1 MNAINFQSG
10 LARRA
15 GGEHSMNTTKTFF
28 RKPLVA
34 AIGGALAGTAAP
46 VALAQSV
53 DANSDSLEEIIV
65 TASRR
70 EQSIQDIPYN
80 ISAFDGKDIAD
91 RNIRDNAELM
101 RSIAGVSVIDRGY
114 RNAGHVNSLVIRGV
128 NVDNGVNGD
137 IPLSSA
143 ATVATYVDNTP
154 LFANFLLK
162 DIDRV
167 EVLRGP
173 QGTLYGASS
182 LGGTVRYIMNR
193 PDSDE
198 FDASIG
204 LDYGQTEH
212 SDGDN
217 VSIDGMV
224 NIPLSETAAFRLA
237 AGSVQNDGI
246 IDFANL
252 YQIEDGKPVVLS
264 DAGQCLG
271 VNDPSLTDAE
281 IAFNESC
288 YTTQKDADDVDITY
302 ARASLR
308 FEPSDELDIQFNY
321 QMQDTEIGARRSIT
335 RGADFDGNAYNGQDQ
350 TGSTML
356 EPSEREAKLM
366 SLDIEWDLGFATF
379 TSNTSNYEHDGDGWR
394 DNTSLWVTDRGGFA
408 NWFDIL
414 YPGNP
419 RPVAHVV
426 AGFDEEA
433 FVQEFRL
440 VSNDSDSNIDW
451 TVGAY
456 YMDQDREVSN
466 VSYLLGLNEYGDAC
480 TALGAACVDGAG
492 TVLSG
497 QWWMGAPLSEIDF
510 FYVRRENFT
519 DLALYGEVTW
529 HLQDQWH
536 VTAGA
541 RWFDNELT
549 NSTAMDFPLFEGV
562 VVPFNDFP
570 TQKEDDIQLKL
581 NVAYD
586 VSDSMMI
593 YGTFSEGFR
602 RGGSNAIPSSGFFA
616 ELNPETVELYT
627 ADSVKNFEL
636 GIKGSSDRVR
646 YSADIYRVDWDDP
659 QLNTATLWWGFF
671 MAQNGESAE
680 TTGIEAEVQVL
691 LSDSV
696 ELSLGYGHA
705 NAELTADLLELQAG
719 GLLAEKGHRLPG
731 TAENT
736 ATAALRHSMELS
748 SGMSLDSRL
757 SAYYQSDS
765 LNSVQ
770 ENTIQQK
777 FSGFSIWNFST
788 TLSAEDWSAALY
800 VKNIGDEQAVTG
812 NYPAAYM
819 STDTG
824 TFENYYGNNQRD
836 YIATP
841 RTIGLALKYNF

>member
-1 MNAINFQSG
+1 
-10 LARRA
+10 
-15 GGEHSMNTTKTFF
+15 MNTTKTFI

-34 AIGGALAGTAAP
+34 AIGGALATAAAP
-46 VALAQSV
+46 ATLAQSV
-53 DANSDSLEEIIV
+53 DANSGTLEEIVV

-80 ISAFDGKDIAD
+80 ISAFDGNDIAD

-137 IPLSSA
+137 VPLSAA

-162 DIDRV
+162 DIARV

-193 PDSDE
+193 PDADE

-224 NIPLSETAAFRLA
+224 NIPLSDTSAFRLA
-237 AGSVQNDGI
+237 AGSVQNDGVV
-246 IDFANL
+246 DFANL
-252 YQIEDGKPVVLS
+252 YQLEDGKPVVLS
-264 DAGQCLG
+264 DAGQCLS

-281 IAFNESC
+281 IAYNESC

-302 ARASLR
+302 VRASLR
-308 FEPSDELDIQFNY
+308 FEPSDTLDIQFNY

-335 RGADFDGNAYNGQDQ
+335 RGADFDGNAYNGKDQ

-356 EPSEREAKLM
+356 EPSQREAQLL
-366 SLDIEWDLGFATF
+366 SLDLEWDLGFATF

-419 RPVAHVV
+419 RPVAHVI

-433 FVQEFRL
+433 FIQEFRL
-440 VSNDSDSNIDW
+440 VSNDSNSNIDW

-456 YMDQDREVSN
+456 YMDQDREVNN

-480 TALGAACVDGAG
+480 TALGAACVDGDG
-492 TVLSG
+492 NVLSG

-510 FYVRRENFT
+510 YYVRRENFS

-536 VTAGA
+536 ITAGA

-570 TQKEDDIQLKL
+570 TQKEDDVQLKL

-586 VSDSMMI
+586 VSDSMMV

-602 RGGSNAIPSSGFFA
+602 RGGSNAIPASGFFA
-616 ELNPETVELYT
+616 ELNPEAVELYR
-627 ADSVKNFEL
+627 ADSVRNYEL
-636 GIKGSSDRVR
+636 GIKGSTDRVR
-646 YSADIYRVDWDDP
+646 YSADIYTVDWQDP

-705 NAELTADLLELQAG
+705 NAELTADLVELQAG

-736 ATAALRHSMELS
+736 ATAALRHSMVLS
-748 SGMSLDSRL
+748 SGMSLDTRL
-757 SAYYQSDS
+757 SGYYQSDS

-788 TLSAEDWSAALY
+788 TLSAESWSASLY

-841 RTIGLALKYNF
+841 RTIGLALKYFF